1 MKGRKALV
9 TGVSRRVGIA
19 FTVARRLAAEGAE
32 VVATGW
38 RAHDAEQ
45 PWGADELPAQALGEA
60 LRRDLPPAAGV
71 IHYRQD
77 DLADAAVPGVL
88 VDEAS
93 GLLGGLDVLVATH
106 ARSSGLPLAR
116 STAAE
121 LDLCWAV
128 NVRATL
134 LLVQGF
140 AALRGGHGGS
150 SITGWGGTDS
160 GGTGSGGTGSGGRVV
175 LFTSG
180 QHRGAMPGELPYVVT
195 KGALQQVTATLANE
209 LAPLAITVNCINP
222 GPVDTGY
229 ADEAGRRAVAARMPF
244 GRWGRPEDTANLIV
258 WLVSDAG
265 GWITG
270 QTLVS
275 DGGWSARG

>member
-1 MKGRKALV
+1 MSTLAGRTVLV
-9 TGVSRRVGIA
+9 TGVSRRAGIA
-19 FTVARRLAAEGAE
+19 FTVVRRLAAEGAR
-32 VVATGW
+32 VLATGW
-38 RAHDAEQ
+38 TPHDEEQ
-45 PWGADELPAQALGEA
+45 PWGRDELDCDGLAEA
-60 LRRDLPPAAGV
+60 LRAGLPPGSGR
-71 IHYRQD
+71 IDYRQD
-77 DLADAAVPGVL
+77 DLADATVPAAL
-88 VDEAS
+88 VDAAVRT
-93 GLLGGLDVLVATH
+93 LAGLDALIAVH
-106 ARSSGLPLAR
+106 ARSSDFSLER

-134 LLVQGF
+134 LLVQRF
-140 AALRGGHGGS
+140 AQVRGQRR
-150 SITGWGGTDS
+150 D
-160 GGTGSGGTGSGGRVV
+160 GRVV

-209 LAPLAITVNCINP
+209 LAPWITVNCLDP

-229 ADEAGRRAVAARMPF
+229 ADETSRELVRQRMPM
-244 GRWGRPEDTANLIV
+244 GRWGCPDDTAELIA

-265 GWITG
+265 GWING
-270 QTLVS
+270 QTLAS

>member
-1 MKGRKALV
+1 MARRRLADWPGVRGLSGRKALV
-9 TGVSRRVGIA
+9 TGVSRHKGIA
-19 FTVARRLAAEGAE
+19 FTVARRLAADGAD

-38 RAHDAEQ
+38 RRHDAEQ
-45 PWGADELPAQALGEA
+45 PWGADELAEHELHQA
-60 LRRDLPPAAGV
+60 LRRDLPRAAGA

-77 DLADAAVPGVL
+77 DLADASTPAVV
-88 VDEAS
+88 VDAAAQR
-93 GLLGGLDVLVATH
+93 LGGLDLLVATH
-106 ARSSGLPLAR
+106 ARSSAVPLAG
-116 STAAE
+116 STTAE

-134 LLVQGF
+134 LLVQRF
-140 AALRGGHGGS
+140 AAVRAPGGAS
-150 SITGWGGTDS
+150 
-160 GGTGSGGTGSGGRVV
+160 GRVV

-180 QHRGAMPGELPYVVT
+180 QHHGAMPGELPYVVT

-209 LAPLAITVNCINP
+209 LAPLDITVNCVDP

-229 ADEAGRRAVAARMPF
+229 ADESGRRAVAARMPL
-244 GRWGRPEDTANLIV
+244 GRWGRPEDTAELIA
-258 WLVSDAG
+258 WLVADGG

-275 DGGWSARG
+275 DGGWSIRG